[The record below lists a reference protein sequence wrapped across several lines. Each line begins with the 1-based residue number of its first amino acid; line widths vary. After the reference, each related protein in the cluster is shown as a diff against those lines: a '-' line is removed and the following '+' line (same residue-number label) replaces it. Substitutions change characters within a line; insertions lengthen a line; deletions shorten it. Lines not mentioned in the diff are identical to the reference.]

1 MSSILSCVKKG
12 GGIDSKKAIEYFN
25 SLDRNEEMMPLRRS
39 RSSSILDLMS
49 SSTGTIDVA
58 WFLTQVDAMDAA
70 DRERSAHF
78 SDDERGSDLQPKV
91 KKARSART
99 PLLEVLQDDGTRCKA
114 SPYDTSWYQMY
125 VSHPMLSVK
134 KFHRKFRQ
142 RFRLPYDQFLQFV
155 AEAREE
161 NWFPRWGKWN
171 NTSSLELLILGSFRY
186 LGRG

>member
-1 MSSILSCVKKG
+1 MPSQSSILSCLKKG
-12 GGIDSKKAIEYFN
+12 GGIDTKKAFEYFD
-25 SLDRNEEMMPLRRS
+25 SLDRNEEVRPLRRS
-39 RSSSILDLMS
+39 RSAPVLEVMS
-49 SSTGTIDVA
+49 SSTGAMDIG

-70 DRERSAHF
+70 DRERSALF
-78 SDDERGSDLQPKV
+78 DNDEDVSVLQPKV

-99 PLLEVLQDDGTRCKA
+99 LLLEVLQDDGTRRRA

-134 KFHRKFRQ
+134 KFHRKFHS

-155 AEAREE
+155 AETRDD

-171 NTSSLELLILGSFRY
+171 TTSPLELLILGSF
-186 LGRG
+186 